1 MKKRVKFFLEH
12 GQLSPDARGRYK
24 RFTLLHGASSVQAPL
39 LQSGRTVNLS
49 SSIDVDSE
57 PTSEKDEGSC
67 DLWTGDEFSDS
78 EEIEL
83 LE

>member
-1 MKKRVKFFLEH
+1 MIR
-12 GQLSPDARGRYK
+12 
-24 RFTLLHGASSVQAPL
+24 LLHRFKRLSFKVDEVKV
-39 LQSGRTVNLS
+39 TVNLS
-49 SSIDVDSE
+49 DVDSE

-67 DLWTGDEFSDS
+67 DMWTGEESDNDS

>member
-1 MKKRVKFFLEH
+1 MHVDDTSASLCYMALHRFKR
-12 GQLSPDARGRYK
+12 
-24 RFTLLHGASSVQAPL
+24 L